1 MLRSLYDRTMRLAG
15 HRPALAMLGLV
26 SFVDSSVFPIPP
38 GVLRQLF
45 AHPLTD
51 KGLEAFLAD
60 WASTG
65 QSILDS

>member
-1 MLRSLYDRTMRLAG
+1 MSTTFASLGVPEPIAA
-15 HRPALAMLGLV
+15 ALADRGITEA
-26 SFVDSSVFPIPP
+26 FPIQVATIPP

-45 AHPLTD
+45 NHPLTD
-51 KGLEAFLAD
+51 KGLETFLAD